1 MLFLRKPQEPPN
13 LNKTAVI
20 SNKHL
25 QIIALLTPFRPM
37 PLLSAMLS
45 RPEFCT
51 KLPPVVKMPP
61 REKIGN
67 RSNDVIIYYVN
78 FHILSTALLP
88 CGKPLWTTMW
98 RMWKSISFQ
107 QLLAPFRKNSPAVE
121 NSFFRTSEHPRRT
134 NYERITSPPSKI
146 SNRDFFI
153 EFVVNPPKQ
162 GGRKQP
168 SVSSGRKCL

>member
-1 MLFLRKPQEPPN
+1 M
-13 LNKTAVI
+13 NKTAVI

-25 QIIALLTPFRPM
+25 QITALSPLILSM
-37 PLLSAMLS
+37 PGFSAMLS

-61 REKIGN
+61 GEKIGN

-78 FHILSTALLP
+78 FNILSTALLP

-107 QLLAPFRKNSPAVE
+107 QLFAPFRKNSPAVE
-121 NSFFRTSEHPRRT
+121 NSVFRTRAHPRRT
-134 NYERITSPPSKI
+134 NYEQITSPPPLV

-162 GGRKQP
+162 GSRKQP
-168 SVSSGRKCL
+168 SFSSGRKCL

>member
-1 MLFLRKPQEPPN
+1 M
-13 LNKTAVI
+13 NKTAVI

-25 QIIALLTPFRPM
+25 QITALPPPFRPM
-37 PLLSAMLS
+37 TVFFTKLS

-61 REKIGN
+61 GEKIGN

-78 FHILSTALLP
+78 FNILSTAPLP

-107 QLLAPFRKNSPAVE
+107 QLLAPFRKNSPSVE
-121 NSFFRTSEHPRRT
+121 NSFFRPPPHPSRT
-134 NYERITSPPSKI
+134 NYERITSPHQKI
-146 SNRDFFI
+146 ANRDFFI
-153 EFVVNPPKQ
+153 EFVVNPPKPDC
-162 GGRKQP
+162 RNRP
-168 SVSSGRKCL
+168 LRDSGKKCL

>member
-1 MLFLRKPQEPPN
+1 MPRPPPN
-13 LNKTAVI
+13 LNKTSVI
-20 SNKHL
+20 PNKHL
-25 QIIALLTPFRPM
+25 QITALSPLILSM
-37 PLLSAMLS
+37 PGFSAMLS

-51 KLPPVVKMPP
+51 KLPPVVKMP
-61 REKIGN
+61 RGEKIGN

-78 FHILSTALLP
+78 FNILSTALLP

-121 NSFFRTSEHPRRT
+121 NSFFRPPPHPRRT
-134 NYERITSPPSKI
+134 NYEQITSPRQKI

-153 EFVVNPPKQ
+153 ELVQIPPKHA
-162 GGRKQP
+162 RRNRP
-168 SVSSGRKCL
+168 T

>member
-25 QIIALLTPFRPM
+25 QITALPPPFPPM

-107 QLLAPFRKNSPAVE
+107 QLLAPFRKNSPSVE
-121 NSFFRTSEHPRRT
+121 NSFFWPPPRPCRT
-134 NYERITSPPSKI
+134 NYERITSPRQKI
-146 SNRDFFI
+146 ANRDFFI
-153 EFVVNPPKQ
+153 ELVEIPPKPAC
-162 GGRKQP
+162 RNQP
-168 SVSSGRKCL
+168 SLPAGRKCL

>member
-1 MLFLRKPQEPPN
+1 MPQEPPN

-25 QIIALLTPFRPM
+25 QITALPPPFPPM

-107 QLLAPFRKNSPAVE
+107 QLLAPFRKNTPAVE
-121 NSFFRTSEHPRRT
+121 NSFLGPPPHPCRT
-134 NYERITSPPSKI
+134 NYERITSPPPPG

-153 EFVVNPPKQ
+153 EFVVNPPKPAC
-162 GGRKQP
+162 RNLP
-168 SVSSGRKCL
+168 SPPAGRKCL